1 MDPSENPQEIQK
13 PAEMTG
19 TRELSEFDEL
29 RESLQSL
36 RSLFHVTLITL
47 VILAGSLSVFL
58 LREVSL
64 VRQQVREVNQF
75 VATYETTSVPMMGE
89 FRRKLIEFAK
99 TDPNF
104 AQILGK
110 YFSPT
115 NFTGASKVSPAPPS
129 NEGFAPR
136 MPDLPEK

>member
-1 MDPSENPQEIQK
+1 MEPSENPQEIQK
-13 PAEMTG
+13 PAEING
-19 TRELSEFDEL
+19 TRELSDVGEL

-64 VRQQVREVNQF
+64 VRQQVRELNQF

-89 FRRKLIEFAK
+89 FRKKLIDFAK
-99 TDPNF
+99 SDPAF
-104 AQILGK
+104 AQILAK

-115 NFTGASKVSPAPPS
+115 NFSNASKVSPAPAS
-129 NEGFAPR
+129 KEGLAPR
-136 MPDLPEK
+136 MPDLPE